1 MKKRLLSLA
10 LALCLVC
17 SLLPGTALAA
27 AGPNPFWDI
36 PASHWAHDE
45 VTYVYENDL
54 MNGTSSTHF
63 SPDART
69 TRAQVVTVLYRLAG
83 QPAADWE
90 NPFWDVPASAWFH
103 DAVTWAW
110 ENDITG
116 GVSSTHFGAGNAVTR
131 EQLATFLYRYA
142 QDQGYDTSARADLS
156 GYSDAGLVSSYA
168 TEALSWANATGLIT
182 GTTATTL
189 SPQGSATRA
198 QGATILS
205 RFCQDVIPGGYVS
218 PAHMIRN
225 LEGSTLS
232 KKDTLVAM
240 AEVLLDD
247 GFAPAFVAGILGNIL
262 VEGDCGRFE
271 SSAYISNPDAEPDY
285 LVYMDENYDYRE
297 KYSYKLIYEGIS
309 LQEVYN
315 MILELGPEGAN
326 GRGSCFGLGCLQW
339 TSYERIKRLVENY
352 IEVAGDADTITLA
365 QVQEAEGMTV
375 SYELN
380 NTYRSVYT
388 TWQSENADQ
397 NTTEAA
403 FAAGVIVRNR
413 SRIPGCEGCLRITVG
428 TPAENARMLE
438 TVKNFRL

>member
-27 AGPNPFWDI
+27 GENPFTDVS
-36 PASHWAHDE
+36 ASHWAHDDI
-45 VTYVYENDL
+45 TYVYENDL
-54 MNGTSSTHF
+54 MNGTDGSLF
-63 SPDART
+63 SPESTT

-83 QPAADWE
+83 QPAANWE

-182 GTTATTL
+182 GTTGTTL
-189 SPQGSATRA
+189 SPKGSATRA
-198 QGATILS
+198 QVATILS

-247 GFAPAFVAGILGNIL
+247 GFAPAFVAGILGNIM

-285 LVYMDENYDYRE
+285 LVYLDENYDYRE

-403 FAAGVIVRNR
+403 FAAGVIVCVRYGV
-413 SRIPGCEGCLRITVG
+413 PVG
-428 TPAENARMLE
+428 YNTEEVQNTRGALAEAVYNVMMG
-438 TVKNFRL
+438 NS

>member
-27 AGPNPFWDI
+27 GENPFTDV
-36 PASHWAHDE
+36 PASHWAHDDI
-45 VTYVYENDL
+45 TYVYENDL
-54 MNGTSSTHF
+54 MNGTDGSLF
-63 SPDART
+63 SPESTT

-83 QPAADWE
+83 QPAADWA

-182 GTTATTL
+182 GTTGTTL
-189 SPQGSATRA
+189 SPKGSATRA
-198 QGATILS
+198 QVATILS

-225 LEGSTLS
+225 LEDSTLS

-247 GFAPAFVAGILGNIL
+247 GYAPAFVAGILGNIL

-403 FAAGVIVRNR
+403 FAAGVIVCVRYGV
-413 SRIPGCEGCLRITVG
+413 PVG
-428 TPAENARMLE
+428 YNTEEVQNTRGALAESVYNVMMG
-438 TVKNFRL
+438 NS

>member
-27 AGPNPFWDI
+27 GENPFTDVS
-36 PASHWAHDE
+36 ASHWAHDDI
-45 VTYVYENDL
+45 TYVYENDL
-54 MNGTSSTHF
+54 MNGTDGSLF
-63 SPDART
+63 SPESTT

-182 GTTATTL
+182 GTTGTTL

-198 QGATILS
+198 QVATILS

-247 GFAPAFVAGILGNIL
+247 GFAPAFVAGILGNIM

-285 LVYMDENYDYRE
+285 LVYLDENYDYRE

-315 MILELGPEGAN
+315 MILELGPGGAN

-352 IEVAGDADTITLA
+352 LDVNGNADSITLA

-403 FAAGVIVRNR
+403 FAAGVIVCVRYGV
-413 SRIPGCEGCLRITVG
+413 PVG
-428 TPAENARMLE
+428 YNTEEVQNTRGALAEAVYNVMMG
-438 TVKNFRL
+438 NS

>member
-27 AGPNPFWDI
+27 GENPFTDV
-36 PASHWAHDE
+36 PASHWAHDDI
-45 VTYVYENDL
+45 TYVYENDL
-54 MNGTSSTHF
+54 MNGTDGSLF
-63 SPDART
+63 SPESTT

-198 QGATILS
+198 QVATILS

-240 AEVLLDD
+240 AQVLLDD
-247 GFAPAFVAGILGNIL
+247 GYAPAFVAGILGNIL

-271 SSAYISNPDAEPDY
+271 SSAYTSNPDAKPDY
-285 LVYMDENYDYRE
+285 LVYLDENYDYRE

-309 LQEVYN
+309 VKEVYA
-315 MILELGPEGAN
+315 MILELGPGGAN

-403 FAAGVIVRNR
+403 FAAGVIVCVRYGV
-413 SRIPGCEGCLRITVG
+413 PVG
-428 TPAENARMLE
+428 YNTEEVQNTRGALAEAVYNVMMG
-438 TVKNFRL
+438 NS

>member
-27 AGPNPFWDI
+27 GENPFTDV
-36 PASHWAHDE
+36 PASHWAHDDI
-45 VTYVYENDL
+45 TYVYENDL
-54 MNGTSSTHF
+54 MNGTDGSLF
-63 SPDART
+63 SPESTT

-182 GTTATTL
+182 GTTGTTL
-189 SPQGSATRA
+189 SPKGSATRA
-198 QGATILS
+198 QVATILS

-225 LEGSTLS
+225 LEASDLS

-240 AEVLLDD
+240 AQVLLDD
-247 GFAPAFVAGILGNIL
+247 GYAPAFVAGILGNIL

-271 SSAYISNPDAEPDY
+271 SSAYTSNPDAKPDY
-285 LVYMDENYDYRE
+285 LVYLDENYDYRE

-309 LQEVYN
+309 VKEVYA
-315 MILELGPEGAN
+315 MILELGPGGAN

-403 FAAGVIVRNR
+403 FAAGVIVCVRYGV
-413 SRIPGCEGCLRITVG
+413 PVG
-428 TPAENARMLE
+428 YNTEEVQNTRGALAEAVYNVMMG
-438 TVKNFRL
+438 NS

>member
-27 AGPNPFWDI
+27 GENPFTDV
-36 PASHWAHDE
+36 PASHWAHDDI
-45 VTYVYENDL
+45 TYVYENDL
-54 MNGTSSTHF
+54 MNGTDGSLF
-63 SPDART
+63 SPESTT

-198 QGATILS
+198 QVATILS

-225 LEGSTLS
+225 LEDSTLS

-247 GFAPAFVAGILGNIL
+247 GFAPAFVAGILGNIM

-315 MILELGPEGAN
+315 MILELGPGGAN

-403 FAAGVIVRNR
+403 FAAGVIVCVRYGV
-413 SRIPGCEGCLRITVG
+413 PVG
-428 TPAENARMLE
+428 YNTEDVQNTRGALAEAVYNVMMG
-438 TVKNFRL
+438 NS

>member
-27 AGPNPFWDI
+27 GENPFTDV
-36 PASHWAHDE
+36 PASHWAHDDI
-45 VTYVYENDL
+45 TYVYENDL
-54 MNGTSSTHF
+54 MNGTDGSLF
-63 SPDART
+63 SPESTT

-168 TEALSWANATGLIT
+168 TEALSWANATGLII

-189 SPQGSATRA
+189 SPKGSATRA
-198 QGATILS
+198 QVATILS

-225 LEGSTLS
+225 LEDSTLS

-247 GFAPAFVAGILGNIL
+247 GFAPAFVAGILGNIM

-315 MILELGPEGAN
+315 MILELGPGGAN

-403 FAAGVIVRNR
+403 FAAGVIVCVRYGV
-413 SRIPGCEGCLRITVG
+413 PVG
-428 TPAENARMLE
+428 YNTEEVQNTRGALAEAVYNVMMG
-438 TVKNFRL
+438 NS

>member
-27 AGPNPFWDI
+27 GENPFTDV
-36 PASHWAHDE
+36 PASHWAHDDI
-45 VTYVYENDL
+45 TYVYENDL
-54 MNGTSSTHF
+54 MNGTDGSLF
-63 SPDART
+63 SPESTT

-198 QGATILS
+198 QVATILS

-225 LEGSTLS
+225 LEDSTLS

-247 GFAPAFVAGILGNIL
+247 GFAPAFVAGILGNIM

-285 LVYMDENYDYRE
+285 LVYLDENYDYRE

-309 LQEVYN
+309 VKEVYA
-315 MILELGPEGAN
+315 MILELGPGGAN

-403 FAAGVIVRNR
+403 FAAGVIVCVRYGV
-413 SRIPGCEGCLRITVG
+413 PVG
-428 TPAENARMLE
+428 YNTEEVQNTRGALAEAVYNVMMG
-438 TVKNFRL
+438 NS

>member
-27 AGPNPFWDI
+27 GENPFTDV
-36 PASHWAHDE
+36 PASHWAHDDI
-45 VTYVYENDL
+45 TYVYENDL
-54 MNGTSSTHF
+54 MNGTDGSLF
-63 SPDART
+63 SPESTT

-83 QPAADWE
+83 QPAADWA

-131 EQLATFLYRYA
+131 EQLAAFLYRYA

-198 QGATILS
+198 QVATILS

-247 GFAPAFVAGILGNIL
+247 GFAPAFVAGILGNIM

-285 LVYMDENYDYRE
+285 LVYLDENYDYRE

-403 FAAGVIVRNR
+403 FAAGVIVCVRYGV
-413 SRIPGCEGCLRITVG
+413 PVG
-428 TPAENARMLE
+428 YNTEEVQNTRGALAEAVYNVMMG
-438 TVKNFRL
+438 KS

>member
-27 AGPNPFWDI
+27 GENPFTDV
-36 PASHWAHDE
+36 PASHWAHDDI
-45 VTYVYENDL
+45 TYVYENDL
-54 MNGTSSTHF
+54 MNGTDGSLF
-63 SPDART
+63 SPESTT

-189 SPQGSATRA
+189 SPKGSATRA
-198 QGATILS
+198 QVATILS

-285 LVYMDENYDYRE
+285 LVYLDENYDYRE

-315 MILELGPEGAN
+315 MILELGPGGAN

-352 IEVAGDADTITLA
+352 IEAADGADTITLA

-403 FAAGVIVRNR
+403 FAAGVIVCVRYGV
-413 SRIPGCEGCLRITVG
+413 PVG
-428 TPAENARMLE
+428 YNTEEVQNTRGALAEAVYNVMMG
-438 TVKNFRL
+438 NS

>member
-27 AGPNPFWDI
+27 GENPFTDV
-36 PASHWAHDE
+36 PASHWAHDDI
-45 VTYVYENDL
+45 TYVYENDL
-54 MNGTSSTHF
+54 MNGTDGSLF
-63 SPDART
+63 SPESTT

-182 GTTATTL
+182 GTTGTTL

-198 QGATILS
+198 QVATILS

-225 LEGSTLS
+225 LEDSTLS

-315 MILELGPEGAN
+315 MILELGPGGAN

-352 IEVAGDADTITLA
+352 LDVNGNADSITLA

-403 FAAGVIVRNR
+403 FAAGVIVCVRYGV
-413 SRIPGCEGCLRITVG
+413 PVG
-428 TPAENARMLE
+428 YNTEEVQNTRGALAEAVYNVMMG
-438 TVKNFRL
+438 NS

>member
-27 AGPNPFWDI
+27 GENPFTDV
-36 PASHWAHDE
+36 PASHWAHDDI
-45 VTYVYENDL
+45 TYVYENDL
-54 MNGTSSTHF
+54 MNGTDGSLF
-63 SPDART
+63 SPESTT

-83 QPAADWE
+83 QPAADWA

-131 EQLATFLYRYA
+131 EQLAAFLYRYA

-182 GTTATTL
+182 GTTGTTL

-198 QGATILS
+198 QVATILS

-225 LEGSTLS
+225 LEDSTLS

-247 GFAPAFVAGILGNIL
+247 GFAPAFVAGILGNIM

-315 MILELGPEGAN
+315 MILELGPGGAN

-403 FAAGVIVRNR
+403 FAAGVIVCVRYGV
-413 SRIPGCEGCLRITVG
+413 PVG
-428 TPAENARMLE
+428 YNTEDVQNTRGALAEAVYNVMMG
-438 TVKNFRL
+438 NS

>member
-27 AGPNPFWDI
+27 GENPFTDV
-36 PASHWAHDE
+36 PASHWAHDDI
-45 VTYVYENDL
+45 TYVYENDL
-54 MNGTSSTHF
+54 MNGTDGSLF
-63 SPDART
+63 SPESTT

-83 QPAADWE
+83 QPAADWA

-116 GVSSTHFGAGNAVTR
+116 GVSSTHFGADNPITR
-131 EQLATFLYRYA
+131 EQLAAFLYRFA

-156 GYSDAGLVSSYA
+156 GYSDAGSVSSYA

-198 QGATILS
+198 QVATILS

-225 LEGSTLS
+225 LEDSTLS

-271 SSAYISNPDAEPDY
+271 SSAYTSNPDAKPDY
-285 LVYMDENYDYRE
+285 LVYLDENYDYRE

-309 LQEVYN
+309 VKEVYA
-315 MILELGPEGAN
+315 MILELGPGGAN

-352 IEVAGDADTITLA
+352 LDVNGNADSITLA

-403 FAAGVIVRNR
+403 FAAGVIVCVRYGV
-413 SRIPGCEGCLRITVG
+413 PVG
-428 TPAENARMLE
+428 YNTEEVQNTRGALAEAVYNVMMG
-438 TVKNFRL
+438 NS

>member
-27 AGPNPFWDI
+27 GENPFTDV
-36 PASHWAHDE
+36 PASHWAHDDI
-45 VTYVYENDL
+45 TYVYENDL
-54 MNGTSSTHF
+54 MNGTDGSLF
-63 SPDART
+63 SPESTT

-182 GTTATTL
+182 GTTGTTL
-189 SPQGSATRA
+189 SPKGSATRA
-198 QGATILS
+198 QVATILS

-240 AEVLLDD
+240 AQVLLDD
-247 GFAPAFVAGILGNIL
+247 GYAPAFVAGILGNIL

-271 SSAYISNPDAEPDY
+271 SSAYTSNPDAQPDY
-285 LVYMDENYDYRE
+285 LRYLDENYDYRE

-309 LQEVYN
+309 VKEVYA
-315 MILELGPEGAN
+315 MILELGPGGAN

-403 FAAGVIVRNR
+403 FAAGVIVCVRYGV
-413 SRIPGCEGCLRITVG
+413 PVG
-428 TPAENARMLE
+428 YNTEEVQNTRGALAEAVYNVMMG
-438 TVKNFRL
+438 NS

>member
-27 AGPNPFWDI
+27 GENPFTDV
-36 PASHWAHDE
+36 PASYWAHDDI
-45 VTYVYENDL
+45 TYVYENDL
-54 MNGTSSTHF
+54 MNGTAGSLF
-63 SPDART
+63 SPESTT

-116 GVSSTHFGAGNAVTR
+116 GVSSTHFGADNPITR
-131 EQLATFLYRYA
+131 EQLAAFLYRYA

-189 SPQGSATRA
+189 NPKGSATRA
-198 QGATILS
+198 QVATILS

-225 LEGSTLS
+225 LEDSTLS

-247 GFAPAFVAGILGNIL
+247 GFAPAFVAGILGNIM

-271 SSAYISNPDAEPDY
+271 SSAYTSNPDAEPDY
-285 LVYMDENYDYRE
+285 LVYLDENYDYRE

-315 MILELGPEGAN
+315 MILELGPGGAN

-352 IEVAGDADTITLA
+352 IDVAGGADTITLA

-403 FAAGVIVRNR
+403 FAAGVIVCVRYGV
-413 SRIPGCEGCLRITVG
+413 PVG
-428 TPAENARMLE
+428 YNTEEVQNTRGALAEAVYNVMMG
-438 TVKNFRL
+438 NS

>member
-27 AGPNPFWDI
+27 GENPFTDV
-36 PASHWAHDE
+36 PASHWAHDDI
-45 VTYVYENDL
+45 TYVYENDL
-54 MNGTSSTHF
+54 MNGTDGSLF
-63 SPDART
+63 SPESTT

-198 QGATILS
+198 QVATILS

-225 LEGSTLS
+225 LEDSTLS

-240 AEVLLDD
+240 AQVLLDD
-247 GFAPAFVAGILGNIL
+247 GYAPAFVAGILGNIL

-271 SSAYISNPDAEPDY
+271 SSAYVSNPDAQPDY
-285 LVYMDENYDYRE
+285 LRYLDENYDYRE

-403 FAAGVIVRNR
+403 FAAGVIVCVRYGV
-413 SRIPGCEGCLRITVG
+413 PVG
-428 TPAENARMLE
+428 YNTEDVQNTRGALAEAVYNVMMG
-438 TVKNFRL
+438 NS

>member
-27 AGPNPFWDI
+27 GENPFTDV
-36 PASHWAHDE
+36 PASHWAHDDI
-45 VTYVYENDL
+45 TYVYENDL
-54 MNGTSSTHF
+54 MNGTDGSLF
-63 SPDART
+63 SPESTT

-182 GTTATTL
+182 GTTGTTL
-189 SPQGSATRA
+189 SPKGSATRA
-198 QGATILS
+198 QVATILS

-225 LEGSTLS
+225 LEDSTLS

-247 GFAPAFVAGILGNIL
+247 GFAPAFVAGILGNIM

-285 LVYMDENYDYRE
+285 LVYLDENYDYRE

-352 IEVAGDADTITLA
+352 LDVNGNADSITLA

-403 FAAGVIVRNR
+403 FAAGVIVCVRYGV
-413 SRIPGCEGCLRITVG
+413 PVG
-428 TPAENARMLE
+428 YNTEEVQNTRGALAEAVYNVMMG
-438 TVKNFRL
+438 NS

>member
-27 AGPNPFWDI
+27 GENPFTDV
-36 PASHWAHDE
+36 PASHWAHDDI
-45 VTYVYENDL
+45 TYVYENDL
-54 MNGTSSTHF
+54 MNGTDGSLF
-63 SPDART
+63 SPESTT

-131 EQLATFLYRYA
+131 EQLAAFLYRYA

-198 QGATILS
+198 QVATILS

-240 AEVLLDD
+240 AQVLLDD

-285 LVYMDENYDYRE
+285 LVYLDENYDYRE

-403 FAAGVIVRNR
+403 FAAGVIVCVRYGV
-413 SRIPGCEGCLRITVG
+413 PVG
-428 TPAENARMLE
+428 YNTEEVQNTRGALAEAVYNVMMG
-438 TVKNFRL
+438 NS

>member
-182 GTTATTL
+182 GTTGTTL

-198 QGATILS
+198 QVATILS

-225 LEGSTLS
+225 LEASDLS

-240 AEVLLDD
+240 AQVLLDD
-247 GFAPAFVAGILGNIL
+247 GYAPAFVAGILGNIL

-271 SSAYISNPDAEPDY
+271 SSAYVSNPDAQPDY
-285 LVYMDENYDYRE
+285 LRYLDENYDYRE

-309 LQEVYN
+309 VKEVYA
-315 MILELGPEGAN
+315 MILELGPGGAN

-339 TSYERIKRLVENY
+339 TSYERIKRLVANY
-352 IEVAGDADTITLA
+352 IEAADGADTITLA

-403 FAAGVIVRNR
+403 FAAGVIVCVRYGV
-413 SRIPGCEGCLRITVG
+413 PVG
-428 TPAENARMLE
+428 YNTEEVQNTRGALAEAVYNVMMG
-438 TVKNFRL
+438 NS

>member
-27 AGPNPFWDI
+27 GENPFTDVS
-36 PASHWAHDE
+36 ASHWAHDDI
-45 VTYVYENDL
+45 TYVYENDL
-54 MNGTSSTHF
+54 MNGTDGSLF
-63 SPDART
+63 SPESTT

-182 GTTATTL
+182 GTTGTTL

-198 QGATILS
+198 QVATILS

-225 LEGSTLS
+225 LEDSTLS

-247 GFAPAFVAGILGNIL
+247 GFAPAFVAGILGNIM

-352 IEVAGDADTITLA
+352 LSVNGNADSITLA

-403 FAAGVIVRNR
+403 FAAGVIVCVRYGV
-413 SRIPGCEGCLRITVG
+413 PVG
-428 TPAENARMLE
+428 YNTEEVQNTRGALAEAVYNVMMG
-438 TVKNFRL
+438 NS

>member
-83 QPAADWE
+83 QPAANWE

-131 EQLATFLYRYA
+131 EQLAAFLYRYA

-189 SPQGSATRA
+189 SPKGSATRA
-198 QGATILS
+198 QVATILS

-225 LEGSTLS
+225 LEDSTLS

-247 GFAPAFVAGILGNIL
+247 GFAPAFVAGILGNIM

-271 SSAYISNPDAEPDY
+271 SSAYTSNPDAEPDY
-285 LVYMDENYDYRE
+285 LVYLDENYDYRE

-315 MILELGPEGAN
+315 MILELGPGGAN

-352 IEVAGDADTITLA
+352 IDVAGGADTITLA

-403 FAAGVIVRNR
+403 FAAGVIVCVRYGV
-413 SRIPGCEGCLRITVG
+413 PVG
-428 TPAENARMLE
+428 YNTEEVQNTRGALAEAVYNVMMG
-438 TVKNFRL
+438 NS

>member
-27 AGPNPFWDI
+27 GENPFTDV
-36 PASHWAHDE
+36 PASHWAHDDI
-45 VTYVYENDL
+45 TYVYENDL
-54 MNGTSSTHF
+54 MNGTDGSLF
-63 SPDART
+63 SPESTT

-83 QPAADWE
+83 QPAADWA

-198 QGATILS
+198 QVATILS

-247 GFAPAFVAGILGNIL
+247 GFAPAFVAGILGNIM

-285 LVYMDENYDYRE
+285 LVYLDENYDYRE

-403 FAAGVIVRNR
+403 FAAGVIVCVRYGV
-413 SRIPGCEGCLRITVG
+413 PVG
-428 TPAENARMLE
+428 YNTEEVQNTRGALAEAVYNVMMG
-438 TVKNFRL
+438 NS

>member
-27 AGPNPFWDI
+27 GEKPFTDV
-36 PASHWAHDE
+36 PASHWAHDDI
-45 VTYVYENDL
+45 TYVYENDL
-54 MNGTSSTHF
+54 MNGTDGSLF
-63 SPDART
+63 SPESTT

-83 QPAADWE
+83 QPAADWA

-131 EQLATFLYRYA
+131 EQLAAFLYRYA

-189 SPQGSATRA
+189 SPKGSATRA
-198 QGATILS
+198 QVATILS

-225 LEGSTLS
+225 LEASDLS

-247 GFAPAFVAGILGNIL
+247 GFAPAFVAGILGNIM

-285 LVYMDENYDYRE
+285 LVYLDENYDYRE

-403 FAAGVIVRNR
+403 FAAGVIVCVRYGV
-413 SRIPGCEGCLRITVG
+413 PVG
-428 TPAENARMLE
+428 YNTEDVQNTRGALAEAVYNVMMG
-438 TVKNFRL
+438 NS

>member
-27 AGPNPFWDI
+27 GENPFTDV
-36 PASHWAHDE
+36 PASHWAHDDI
-45 VTYVYENDL
+45 TYVYENDL
-54 MNGTSSTHF
+54 MNGTDGSLF
-63 SPDART
+63 SPESTT

-182 GTTATTL
+182 GTTGTTL
-189 SPQGSATRA
+189 SPKGSATRA
-198 QGATILS
+198 QVATILT

-225 LEGSTLS
+225 LEASDLS

-240 AEVLLDD
+240 AQVLLDD
-247 GFAPAFVAGILGNIL
+247 GYAPAFVAGILGNIL

-271 SSAYISNPDAEPDY
+271 SSAYTSNPDAKPDY
-285 LVYMDENYDYRE
+285 LVYLDENYDYRE

-309 LQEVYN
+309 VKEVYA
-315 MILELGPEGAN
+315 MILELGPGGAN

-352 IEVAGDADTITLA
+352 LDVNGNADSITLA

-403 FAAGVIVRNR
+403 FAAGVIVCVRYGV
-413 SRIPGCEGCLRITVG
+413 PVG
-428 TPAENARMLE
+428 YNTEEVQNTRGALAEAVYNVMMG
-438 TVKNFRL
+438 NS

>member
-17 SLLPGTALAA
+17 SLLPGTAPA
-27 AGPNPFWDI
+27 AGENPFTDV
-36 PASHWAHDE
+36 PASHWAHDDI
-45 VTYVYENDL
+45 TYVYENDL
-54 MNGTSSTHF
+54 MNGTDGSLF
-63 SPDART
+63 SPESTT

-83 QPAADWE
+83 QPAADWA

-168 TEALSWANATGLIT
+168 TQALSWANATGLIT

-198 QGATILS
+198 QVATILS

-225 LEGSTLS
+225 LEASDLS

-240 AEVLLDD
+240 AQVLLDD

-403 FAAGVIVRNR
+403 FAAGVIVCVRYGV
-413 SRIPGCEGCLRITVG
+413 PVG
-428 TPAENARMLE
+428 YNTEEVQNTRGALAEAVYNVMMG
-438 TVKNFRL
+438 NS

>member
-27 AGPNPFWDI
+27 GENPFTDVS
-36 PASHWAHDE
+36 ASHWAHDDI
-45 VTYVYENDL
+45 TYVYENDL
-54 MNGTSSTHF
+54 MNGTDGSLF
-63 SPDART
+63 SPESTT

-198 QGATILS
+198 QVATILS
-205 RFCQDVIPGGYVS
+205 RFCQDVIPGGDVS

-225 LEGSTLS
+225 LEASDLS

-240 AEVLLDD
+240 AQVLLDD
-247 GFAPAFVAGILGNIL
+247 GYAPAFVAGILGNIL

-271 SSAYISNPDAEPDY
+271 SSAYTSNPDAKPDY
-285 LVYMDENYDYRE
+285 LVYLDENYDYRE

-309 LQEVYN
+309 VKEVYA
-315 MILELGPEGAN
+315 MILELGPGGAN

-352 IEVAGDADTITLA
+352 LDVNGNADSITLA

-403 FAAGVIVRNR
+403 FAAGVIVCVRYGV
-413 SRIPGCEGCLRITVG
+413 PVG
-428 TPAENARMLE
+428 YNTEEVQNTRGALAEAVYNVMMG
-438 TVKNFRL
+438 NS

>member
-1 MKKRLLSLA
+1 MKKRLCSLA
-10 LALCLVC
+10 LAMALTV
-17 SLLPGTALAA
+17 SLFTGTASA
-27 AGPNPFWDI
+27 AGWNPFWDV
-36 PASHWAHDE
+36 PQSHWAHDE

-83 QPAADWE
+83 QPAADWA

-189 SPQGSATRA
+189 SPKGSATRA
-198 QGATILS
+198 QVATILS

-240 AEVLLDD
+240 AQVLLDD
-247 GFAPAFVAGILGNIL
+247 GYAPAFVAGILGNIL

-271 SSAYISNPDAEPDY
+271 SSAYTSNPDAKPDY
-285 LVYMDENYDYRE
+285 LVYLDENYDYRE

-315 MILELGPEGAN
+315 MILELGPGGAN

-403 FAAGVIVRNR
+403 FAAGVIVCVRYGV
-413 SRIPGCEGCLRITVG
+413 PVG
-428 TPAENARMLE
+428 YNTEEVQNTRGALAEAVYNVMMG
-438 TVKNFRL
+438 NS

>member
-27 AGPNPFWDI
+27 GENPFTDV
-36 PASHWAHDE
+36 PASHWAHDDI
-45 VTYVYENDL
+45 TYVYENDL
-54 MNGTSSTHF
+54 MNGTDGSLF
-63 SPDART
+63 SPESTT

-168 TEALSWANATGLIT
+168 TEALSWANATVLIT
-182 GTTATTL
+182 GTTGTTL
-189 SPQGSATRA
+189 SPKGSATRA
-198 QGATILS
+198 QVATILS

-225 LEGSTLS
+225 LEASDLS

-240 AEVLLDD
+240 AQVLLDD
-247 GFAPAFVAGILGNIL
+247 GYAPAFVAGILGNIL

-271 SSAYISNPDAEPDY
+271 SSAYTSNPDAKPDY
-285 LVYMDENYDYRE
+285 LVYLDENYDYRE

-309 LQEVYN
+309 VKEVYA
-315 MILELGPEGAN
+315 MILELGPGGAN

-352 IEVAGDADTITLA
+352 LDVNGNADSITLA

-403 FAAGVIVRNR
+403 FAAGVIVCVRYGV
-413 SRIPGCEGCLRITVG
+413 PVG
-428 TPAENARMLE
+428 YNTEDVQNTRGALAEAVYNVMMG
-438 TVKNFRL
+438 NS

>member
-27 AGPNPFWDI
+27 GENPFTDV
-36 PASHWAHDE
+36 PASHWAHDDI
-45 VTYVYENDL
+45 TYVYENDL
-54 MNGTSSTHF
+54 MNGTDGSLF
-63 SPDART
+63 SPESTT

-198 QGATILS
+198 QVATILS

-225 LEGSTLS
+225 LEASDLS

-240 AEVLLDD
+240 AQVLLDD

-285 LVYMDENYDYRE
+285 LVYLDENYDYRE

-403 FAAGVIVRNR
+403 FAAGVIVCVRYGV
-413 SRIPGCEGCLRITVG
+413 PVG
-428 TPAENARMLE
+428 YNTEEVQNTRGALAEAVYNVMMG
-438 TVKNFRL
+438 NS

>member
-27 AGPNPFWDI
+27 GENPFTDV
-36 PASHWAHDE
+36 PASHWAHDDI
-45 VTYVYENDL
+45 TYVYENDL
-54 MNGTSSTHF
+54 MNGTDGSLF
-63 SPDART
+63 SPESTT

-182 GTTATTL
+182 GTTGTTL
-189 SPQGSATRA
+189 SPKGSATRA
-198 QGATILS
+198 QVATILT
-205 RFCQDVIPGGYVS
+205 RFCQDVVPGGYVS

-225 LEGSTLS
+225 LEASDLS

-271 SSAYISNPDAEPDY
+271 SSAYTSNPDAKPDY
-285 LVYMDENYDYRE
+285 LVYLDENYDYRE

-352 IEVAGDADTITLA
+352 LDVNGNADSITLA

-403 FAAGVIVRNR
+403 FAAGVIVCVRYGV
-413 SRIPGCEGCLRITVG
+413 PVG
-428 TPAENARMLE
+428 YNTEEVQNTRGALAEAVYNVMMG
-438 TVKNFRL
+438 NS

>member
-27 AGPNPFWDI
+27 GENPFTDVS
-36 PASHWAHDE
+36 ASHWAHDDI
-45 VTYVYENDL
+45 TYVYENDL
-54 MNGTSSTHF
+54 MNGTDGSLF
-63 SPDART
+63 SPESTT

-189 SPQGSATRA
+189 SPKGSATRA
-198 QGATILS
+198 QVATILS

-225 LEGSTLS
+225 LEASDLS

-240 AEVLLDD
+240 AQVLLDD
-247 GFAPAFVAGILGNIL
+247 GFAPAFVAGILGNIM

-352 IEVAGDADTITLA
+352 IEAADGADTITLA

-403 FAAGVIVRNR
+403 FAAGVIVCVRYGV
-413 SRIPGCEGCLRITVG
+413 PVG
-428 TPAENARMLE
+428 YNTEEVQNTRGALAEAVYNVMMG
-438 TVKNFRL
+438 NS

>member
-83 QPAADWE
+83 QPAADWA

-168 TEALSWANATGLIT
+168 TEALSWANATGLII

-189 SPQGSATRA
+189 SPKGSATRA
-198 QGATILS
+198 QVATILS

-225 LEGSTLS
+225 LEDSTLS

-247 GFAPAFVAGILGNIL
+247 GFAPAFVAGILGNIM

-285 LVYMDENYDYRE
+285 LVYLDENYDYRE

-315 MILELGPEGAN
+315 MILELGPGGAN

-403 FAAGVIVRNR
+403 FAAGVIVCVRYGV
-413 SRIPGCEGCLRITVG
+413 PVG
-428 TPAENARMLE
+428 YNTEEVQNTRGALAEAVYNVMMG
-438 TVKNFRL
+438 NS

>member
-27 AGPNPFWDI
+27 GENPFTDV
-36 PASHWAHDE
+36 PASHWAHDDI
-45 VTYVYENDL
+45 TYVYENDL
-54 MNGTSSTHF
+54 MNGTDGSLF
-63 SPDART
+63 SPESTT

-182 GTTATTL
+182 GTTGTTL

-198 QGATILS
+198 QVATILS

-225 LEGSTLS
+225 LEDSTLS

-247 GFAPAFVAGILGNIL
+247 GFAPAFVAGILGNIM

-315 MILELGPEGAN
+315 MILELGPGGAN

-352 IEVAGDADTITLA
+352 LDVNGNADSITLA

-403 FAAGVIVRNR
+403 FAAGVIVCVRYGV
-413 SRIPGCEGCLRITVG
+413 PVG
-428 TPAENARMLE
+428 YNTEEVQNTRGALAEAVYNVMMG
-438 TVKNFRL
+438 NS

>member
-27 AGPNPFWDI
+27 GENPFTDVS
-36 PASHWAHDE
+36 ASHWAHDDI
-45 VTYVYENDL
+45 TYVYENDL
-54 MNGTSSTHF
+54 MNGTDGSLF
-63 SPDART
+63 SPESTT

-189 SPQGSATRA
+189 SPKGSATRA
-198 QGATILS
+198 QVATILS

-225 LEGSTLS
+225 LEDSTLS

-285 LVYMDENYDYRE
+285 LVYLDENYDYRE

-403 FAAGVIVRNR
+403 FAAGVIVCVRYGV
-413 SRIPGCEGCLRITVG
+413 PVG
-428 TPAENARMLE
+428 YNTEEVQNTRGALAEAVYNVMMG
-438 TVKNFRL
+438 NS

>member
-27 AGPNPFWDI
+27 GENPFTDV
-36 PASHWAHDE
+36 PASHWAHDDI
-45 VTYVYENDL
+45 TYVYENDL
-54 MNGTSSTHF
+54 MNGTDGSLF
-63 SPDART
+63 SPESTT

-131 EQLATFLYRYA
+131 EQLAAFLYRYA

-198 QGATILS
+198 QVATILS

-240 AEVLLDD
+240 AQVLLDD
-247 GFAPAFVAGILGNIL
+247 GYAPAFVAGILGNIL

-271 SSAYISNPDAEPDY
+271 SSAYTSNPDAKPDY
-285 LVYMDENYDYRE
+285 LVYLDENYDYRE

-309 LQEVYN
+309 VKEVYA
-315 MILELGPEGAN
+315 MILELGPGGAN

-352 IEVAGDADTITLA
+352 IEAADGADTITLA

-403 FAAGVIVRNR
+403 FAAGVIVCVRYGV
-413 SRIPGCEGCLRITVG
+413 PVG
-428 TPAENARMLE
+428 YNTEDVQNTRGALAEAVYNVMMG
-438 TVKNFRL
+438 NS

>member
-27 AGPNPFWDI
+27 GENPFTDV
-36 PASHWAHDE
+36 PASHWAHDDI
-45 VTYVYENDL
+45 TYVYENDL
-54 MNGTSSTHF
+54 MNGTDGSLF
-63 SPDART
+63 SPESTT

-189 SPQGSATRA
+189 SPKGSATRA
-198 QGATILS
+198 QVATILS

-225 LEGSTLS
+225 LEASDLS

-240 AEVLLDD
+240 AQVLLDD

-285 LVYMDENYDYRE
+285 LVYLDENYDYRE

-403 FAAGVIVRNR
+403 FAAGVIVCVRYGV
-413 SRIPGCEGCLRITVG
+413 PVG
-428 TPAENARMLE
+428 YNTEEVQNTRGALAEAVYNVMMG
-438 TVKNFRL
+438 NS

>member
-27 AGPNPFWDI
+27 GENPFTDV
-36 PASHWAHDE
+36 PASHWAHDDI
-45 VTYVYENDL
+45 TYVYENDL
-54 MNGTSSTHF
+54 MNGTDGSLF
-63 SPDART
+63 SPESTT

-189 SPQGSATRA
+189 SPKGSATRA
-198 QGATILS
+198 QVATILS

-247 GFAPAFVAGILGNIL
+247 GFAPAFVAGILGNIM

-285 LVYMDENYDYRE
+285 LVYLDENYDYRE

-315 MILELGPEGAN
+315 MILELGPGGAN

-352 IEVAGDADTITLA
+352 LDVNGNADSITLA

-403 FAAGVIVRNR
+403 FAAGVIVCVRYGV
-413 SRIPGCEGCLRITVG
+413 PVG
-428 TPAENARMLE
+428 YNTEEVQNTRGALAEAVYNVMMG
-438 TVKNFRL
+438 NS

>member
-27 AGPNPFWDI
+27 GENPFTDV
-36 PASHWAHDE
+36 PASHWAHDDI
-45 VTYVYENDL
+45 TYVYENDL
-54 MNGTSSTHF
+54 MNGTDGSLF
-63 SPDART
+63 SPESTT

-83 QPAADWE
+83 QPAADWA

-182 GTTATTL
+182 GTTGTTL

-198 QGATILS
+198 QVATILS

-247 GFAPAFVAGILGNIL
+247 GFAPAFVAGILGNIM

-285 LVYMDENYDYRE
+285 LVYLDENYDYRE

-315 MILELGPEGAN
+315 MILELGPGGAN

-352 IEVAGDADTITLA
+352 LDVNGNADSITLA

-403 FAAGVIVRNR
+403 FAAGVIVCVRYGV
-413 SRIPGCEGCLRITVG
+413 PVG
-428 TPAENARMLE
+428 YNTEEVQNTRGALAEAVYNVMMG
-438 TVKNFRL
+438 NS